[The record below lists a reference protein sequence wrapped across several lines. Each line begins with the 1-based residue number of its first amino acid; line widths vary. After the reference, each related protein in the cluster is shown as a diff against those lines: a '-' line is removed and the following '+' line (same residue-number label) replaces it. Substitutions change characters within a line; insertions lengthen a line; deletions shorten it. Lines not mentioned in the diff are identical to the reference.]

1 MDDGGGEPGKLMEK
15 RVVGILGDVV
25 GLRHAAAVADRDA
38 HFGVEVVADPSDSDL
53 IHPFDPGYGGEDP
66 RDLVDQTRVDGVHE
80 SLVDHRRRAAQHC
93 RITAVMARPTT
104 GSASSQPRAT
114 PPLPARTA
122 ADMRASVRAWRPSA
136 TSAAEPI
143 ARPTVAGPGAG
154 E

>member
-80 SLVDHRRRAAQHC
+80 SLVDHRSPRCAALQDHRRDGEAHDRVGQ
-93 RITAVMARPTT
+93 
-104 GSASSQPRAT
+104 
-114 PPLPARTA
+114 LPAESHA
-122 ADMRASVRAWRPSA
+122 A
-136 TSAAEPI
+136 AAGEDRRRHEGI
-143 ARPTVAGPGAG
+143 GAG
-154 E
+154 VATVGDKRGRADCPPDRRWAGGG